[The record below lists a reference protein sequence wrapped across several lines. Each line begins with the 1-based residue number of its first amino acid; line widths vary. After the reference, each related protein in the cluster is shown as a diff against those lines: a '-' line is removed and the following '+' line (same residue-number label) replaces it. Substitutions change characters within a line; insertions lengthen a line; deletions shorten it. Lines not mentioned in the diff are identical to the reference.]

1 MAALTK
7 EQIDA
12 WNKRNQQAFQG
23 ILDVNQFIPVS
34 GDVQSGLMAADDL
47 RNQQYG
53 SAALNA
59 VGLLPFIPSL
69 GGVTKNVVAD
79 SISNN
84 PEKWISLTNSANDD
98 ISRSKFLTK
107 YKDYNLYHEDLT
119 DPTGAFGHIRAYDK
133 DGNAAGQVFYGKRD
147 EIKDNNFYEGSVEVN
162 PKDRRKGLATEM
174 YNRIENITGGKMIP
188 AESNT
193 DYAKAF
199 WKNRKLKNK

>member
-69 GGVTKNVVAD
+69 GGTVKNITEPY
-79 SISNN
+79 IS
-84 PEKWISLTNSANDD
+84 SGL
-98 ISRSKFLTK
+98 KF
-107 YKDYNLYHEDLT
+107 DVME
-119 DPTGAFGHIRAYDK
+119 
-133 DGNAAGQVFYGKRD
+133 
-147 EIKDNNFYEGSVEVN
+147 N
-162 PKDRRKGLATEM
+162 PKKGEL
-174 YNRIENITGGKMIP
+174 YLSRIEVPKEQRGSGIGTQAMQDLVNYANQTNQKITLSP
-188 AESNT
+188 ST
-193 DYAKAF
+193 DFGATSV
-199 WKNRKLKNK
+199 NRLKDFYKRFGFVENKGKNKDFSTRELMYKEPSK

>member
-69 GGVTKNVVAD
+69 GGIIKGSKLINIPLNQIEHGESAMPGGKLRFDTAKDLIKDYASRETPLPPIEVVSNEAGSKIPWMIYDGSHRFEAAKLKGMD
-79 SISNN
+79 SI
-84 PEKWISLTNSANDD
+84 PAYISPYDKEGLDY
-98 ISRSKFLTK
+98 IKK
-107 YKDYNLYHEDLT
+107 YKQ
-119 DPTGAFGHIRAYDK
+119 K
-133 DGNAAGQVFYGKRD
+133 
-147 EIKDNNFYEGSVEVN
+147 
-162 PKDRRKGLATEM
+162 
-174 YNRIENITGGKMIP
+174 
-188 AESNT
+188 
-193 DYAKAF
+193 
-199 WKNRKLKNK
+199 

>member
-12 WNKRNQQAFQG
+12 WNKRNKQAFQG

-69 GGVTKNVVAD
+69 GGVVKNTDNLFHGSLGNLIGDLRPGKGTLGEGFYLTNTENQAALYPKLHAKLKGIKNPEVVVTPMQTTAKNIYELNDLPVGGVDVNKLKDLGYDGISYKNELMIFDPKNV
-79 SISNN
+79 
-84 PEKWISLTNSANDD
+84 K
-98 ISRSKFLTK
+98 
-107 YKDYNLYHEDLT
+107 
-119 DPTGAFGHIRAYDK
+119 
-133 DGNAAGQVFYGKRD
+133 
-147 EIKDNNFYEGSVEVN
+147 IK
-162 PKDRRKGLATEM
+162 
-174 YNRIENITGGKMIP
+174 
-188 AESNT
+188 
-193 DYAKAF
+193 
-199 WKNRKLKNK
+199 